1 MSIVCSMLQKEEK
14 ERINILNFEIVQSKQ
29 MANIRLFN
37 FFFVVIIKKMC
48 SNLIKKSKI
57 FDTLVGFSLFL
68 TVVFLSSTQTPPV
81 LLLPPRQKNF
91 SAL

>member
-1 MSIVCSMLQKEEK
+1 MLQKEEK

-91 SAL
+91 SVL